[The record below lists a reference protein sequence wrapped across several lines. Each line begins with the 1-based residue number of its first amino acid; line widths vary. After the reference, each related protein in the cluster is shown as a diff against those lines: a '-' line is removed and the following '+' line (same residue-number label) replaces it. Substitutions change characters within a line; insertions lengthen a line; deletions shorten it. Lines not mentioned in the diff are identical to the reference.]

1 MKKEKEGRTE
11 LKIAQANLEM
21 QRKMLQ
27 AKGSYQPTLQGFIVL
42 IPE

>member
-1 MKKEKEGRTE
+1 
-11 LKIAQANLEM
+11 LKIAQANLEIAE
-21 QRKMLQ
+21 KNVAI